1 MKWWCDHGLYGKLG
15 GSITDMLPDRL
26 LIQPSGDTYTR
37 SGKHVRVGLYPYI
50 CPACG
55 KRFEATPQ
63 HRYKTTHRLSN
74 RDYQQVYCSYKCFRP
89 VEKAAEDKFKADCF
103 GFVAINGRDKPPIE
117 RARMRVEKCKLKME
131 EYRAI
136 RNDPVKWNTLPQQKR
151 WSSTS
156 NYNEWKK
163 KLAEAEEALELLEQM
178 EREGI

>member
-1 MKWWCDHGLYGKLG
+1 MGYTGSFG

-26 LIQPSGDTYTR
+26 LIQPSVETYTR

-55 KRFEATPQ
+55 KRFEATQKHGYKVTDRNGQ
-63 HRYKTTHRLSN
+63 HM
-74 RDYQQVYCSYKCFRP
+74 YCSYKCFRP
-89 VEKAAEDKFKADCF
+89 VEKAMEDKFKADCL
-103 GFVAINGRDKPPIE
+103 GFVAVNGRDKPPIE
-117 RARMRVEKCKLKME
+117 RARMRVEKCKQKME

-136 RNDPVKWNTLPQQKR
+136 RNDPVKWNALPQQKR
-151 WSSTS
+151 CSRTS